1 MDKNKE
7 IKNKLKSRISNK
19 KSSWLKQA
27 EFYEKNKEWLD
38 KSALIAMNILRHLRA
53 NKITQKDLAES
64 LNVSPQYVNKIVKGK
79 ENLSLETITKIE
91 RLLDLKLVEVHKYE
105 EVTELGGIIATTTI
119 TNTTTASVTESSIPK
134 SKASQ
139 SYSQEQDYHSVLE
152 VKTNRKS
159 SLSLVA

>member
-19 KSSWLKQA
+19 KSNWLEQA
-27 EFYEKNKEWLD
+27 EYYEKNKDWLD
-38 KSALIAMNILRHLRA
+38 KSALIAIKILRHLRA
-53 NKITQKDLAES
+53 NKITQKDLAER

-91 RLLDLKLVEVHKYE
+91 RLLDLKLVEVLKYE
-105 EVTELGGIIATTTI
+105 EVTEPGGIIATTTI

-134 SKASQ
+134 SKASH

-152 VKTNRKS
+152 VKTNRKP